1 MTFSADLINL
11 TGTAADAFDIKA
23 MVRRCFLYD
32 FVGQPVRIWD
42 GQGVL
47 TAGGYDWL
55 GTHDA
60 NGRNLHQA
68 PAVRDARD
76 GSAPRYEFGIP
87 YLDQTTFLALKAS
100 QALARGRDL
109 ICYYA
114 LFQAGEGLVPTT
126 ALNFA
131 YRLAIRGV
139 QFTERVEGEPG
150 AESVVRGASVIAKPL
165 EYGRSRV
172 PAGTMTDTAQQER
185 ARVLGLASD
194 SGCAFVASNSRRT
207 YVISGG

>member
-1 MTFSADLINL
+1 MSFDATLLAL

-23 MVRRCFLYD
+23 IVRRAFFYD
-32 FVGQPVRIWD
+32 FDGHPVRLWD

-47 TAGGYDWL
+47 QAGGYRWL

-60 NGRNLHQA
+60 NGVNHHKT

-76 GSAPRYEFGIP
+76 GTAPRYEFGIP
-87 YLDQTTFLALKAS
+87 YLDQATFLALKAD
-100 QALARGRDL
+100 QALAQGRNL
-109 ICYYA
+109 TCYHA
-114 LFQAGEGLVPTT
+114 LFQVGEGLIPTT
-126 ALNFA
+126 ELRFD
-131 YRLAIRGV
+131 YRLAMRGV
-139 QFTERVEGEPG
+139 RFSESVSGEPG
-150 AESVVRGASVIAKPL
+150 QEQIVRSATVMAKSL

-194 SGCAFVASNSRRT
+194 SGCAFVAANSRRT
-207 YVISGG
+207 YIRPGG